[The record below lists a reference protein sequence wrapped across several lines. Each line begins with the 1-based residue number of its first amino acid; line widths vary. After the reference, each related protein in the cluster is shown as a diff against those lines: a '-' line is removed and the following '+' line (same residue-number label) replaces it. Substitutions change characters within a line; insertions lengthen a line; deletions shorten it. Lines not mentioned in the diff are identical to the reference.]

1 VSDNQTDW
9 EVARERAPL
18 LEDEDNHVDIGELI
32 DYL

>member
-1 VSDNQTDW
+1 VSGNRSDR
-9 EVARERAPL
+9 EVARERAAL